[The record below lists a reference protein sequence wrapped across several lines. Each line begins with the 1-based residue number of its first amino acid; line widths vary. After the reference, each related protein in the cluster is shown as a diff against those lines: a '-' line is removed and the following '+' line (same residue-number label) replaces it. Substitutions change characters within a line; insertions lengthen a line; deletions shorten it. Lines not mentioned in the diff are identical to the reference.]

1 MGVCKRERTYW
12 ISFTYEG
19 KQYRESTGTD
29 NKQFAKDVLAKRQV
43 EIREQRFFD
52 VKKGTKIGFEE
63 LAQDFLRYYQER
75 GRKSLDRA
83 GTSVKHLR
91 GFLATCASQKS
102 PLRRSNGTS
111 QHAYSRTPSMEDP
124 PVRQQ

>member
-1 MGVCKRERTYW
+1 MGVYKRGRTYW
-12 ISFTYEG
+12 ISFSYEG

-52 VKKGTKIGFEE
+52 VKKGTKVGFEE
-63 LAQDFLRYYQER
+63 LAQDFLRYDQER

-83 GTSVKHLR
+83 GTSVTHLR
-91 GFLATCASQKS
+91 GFFGNMRLPEITPEESGTRS
-102 PLRRSNGTS
+102 PKQDVYPG
-111 QHAYSRTPSMEDP
+111 HP
-124 PVRQQ
+124 P